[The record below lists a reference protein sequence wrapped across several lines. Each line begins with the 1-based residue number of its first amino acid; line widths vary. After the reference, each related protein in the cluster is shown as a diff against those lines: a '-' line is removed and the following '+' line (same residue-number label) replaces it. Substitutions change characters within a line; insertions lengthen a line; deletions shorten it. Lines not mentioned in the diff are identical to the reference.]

1 MRLRKERRKRE
12 VRGGQG
18 VLEVDEGRAGEVA
31 GGWWADSTGCTAAA
45 VAARGSHHSS
55 AIFPTSP
62 PIYLAVFVPVAS
74 HQLERVNNKK
84 RGGENGERD
93 LLGFVKEK

>member
-1 MRLRKERRKRE
+1 M
-12 VRGGQG
+12 RGGQR

-31 GGWWADSTGCTAAA
+31 GEWWADSTACTAAA
-45 VAARGSHHSS
+45 AARGSHHSS

-62 PIYLAVFVPVAS
+62 PIYPAFFVPVSS
-74 HQLERVNNKK
+74 HQPERENNKK
-84 RGGENGERD
+84 RGSENGERD

>member
-1 MRLRKERRKRE
+1 MRLRNERRKRE

-45 VAARGSHHSS
+45 VAVRGSHHSS

-62 PIYLAVFVPVAS
+62 PIYLAVFVLVAS
-74 HQLERVNNKK
+74 HQL
-84 RGGENGERD
+84 
-93 LLGFVKEK
+93 